1 MPADPADIEVGKA
14 YVYDFSLHC
23 RLQFFPTSIGG
34 RYWDPLPTFDWRDV
48 REWLANVDQDDFA
61 DGHVRGVLHWRT
73 ADRLEFSV
81 PGTDLEVTYEPT
93 TGPVLCI

>member
-1 MPADPADIEVGKA
+1 M
-14 YVYDFSLHC
+14 
-23 RLQFFPTSIGG
+23 
-34 RYWDPLPTFDWRDV
+34 
-48 REWLANVDQDDFA
+48 REWLANVDQDDLA